1 MKSNGLELFTGCCW
15 PFLLSGKI
23 GTVETKALWD
33 DPKIPFRFLS
43 TTHPTRVHRSDT
55 FLSAGPDM
63 YCGCHLIIYC
73 INITSYY
80 DYLILSKSSAQLR

>member
-15 PFLLSGKI
+15 PFLLSSKN

-43 TTHPTRVHRSDT
+43 TTHSTRVHRSNT

-63 YCGCHLIIYC
+63 YRGCHLIIYC
-73 INITSYY
+73 TEITSNHNN
-80 DYLILSKSSAQLR
+80 LILSNSSAQCR